1 MIVTIDG
8 PAGCGKSTIAKIL
21 ADRLQL
27 FFLNTGNF
35 YRAVSVALLETFGE
49 TFSPAPENVN
59 AVIKRTRV
67 LKLAYEADA
76 FFVNSTDVSS
86 KLRSDSVEKIVA
98 QVSAIPELRA
108 IVNEKIRA
116 ASAGKNIIC

>member
-35 YRAVSVALLETFGE
+35 YRAVSVDLLETFGE
-49 TFSPAPENVN
+49 TFSPAPENVK
-59 AVIKRTRV
+59 AVIERTRV
-67 LKLAYEADA
+67 LKLSYEADA
-76 FFVNSTDVSS
+76 FFVNGTDVSS
-86 KLRSDSVEKIVA
+86 KLLHKFRRFLSFVQS
-98 QVSAIPELRA
+98 
-108 IVNEKIRA
+108 
-116 ASAGKNIIC
+116 

>member
-35 YRAVSVALLETFGE
+35 YRAVSVDLLETFGE
-49 TFSPAPENVN
+49 TFSPAPENVK
-59 AVIKRTRV
+59 AVIERTRV
-67 LKLAYEADA
+67 LKLAYESDA
-76 FFVNSTDVSS
+76 FLST
-86 KLRSDSVEKIVA
+86 A
-98 QVSAIPELRA
+98 QM
-108 IVNEKIRA
+108 
-116 ASAGKNIIC
+116 